1 MDLMKFGDN
10 YMSKKD
16 EIITL
21 LKDLPEDYAGEV
33 LDFVQFIKK
42 KYASEKYENTML
54 SESSLKK
61 EWLLPEEDD
70 AWADL

>member
-42 KYASEKYENTML
+42 SMHRKNTRIL
-54 SESSLKK
+54 C
-61 EWLLPEEDD
+61 
-70 AWADL
+70 